1 MSFPPELFKNRIQ
14 VNYMKTSAKN
24 STPGSSPSIRSRIE
38 DYALI
43 GDCETAALVSKNGSI
58 DWLCWPNFSSPAWF
72 AGLLGKPQNGRWLL
86 APKNRFRVRR
96 QYRAHTLILETTF
109 ITRSGTVLVTDF
121 MPIRGKHSDVV
132 RLVRGV
138 EGRVTMTMELALR
151 ADYGRTI
158 PWLQHR
164 YKHDY
169 SATAGPG
176 TAYLRTPA
184 KIELK
189 DGNMLAEFE
198 VKKGQTIPFA
208 LTYSSSV
215 DNIPERINPRLALEQ
230 TKRFWTKWTA
240 RNTYKGKWQ
249 REVERSLITL
259 KALTY
264 RPTGGII
271 AAPTTSLPEQIG
283 GALNWDYRY
292 CWLRDATF
300 TLLAFLNAGYTHEA
314 MAWQKW
320 LLRTVGGDASQVQIM
335 YGLSGERQIA
345 EFAIPWLRGY
355 RDSLPV
361 RVGNAAATQFQLDIF
376 GEVGDVLFQA
386 RQGGIQGD
394 IRDLEVQYKLV
405 EYLQTV
411 WRKPD
416 QGIWEE
422 RGKPQQFVYSNVMA
436 WVAIDR
442 AIRSAEQ
449 GSAKVAEEYPVEQW
463 RTVRQQIHDE
473 VCRQGFDR
481 KRNTFV
487 VHYGSKKVDAS
498 LLLLPLLG
506 FLPGTDS
513 RILGTIRAIEKE
525 LTTGGF
531 LKRNRPPK
539 KSAHQGAFLA
549 CSFWLV
555 QTLAAAGR
563 HKDAEKLFRKLI
575 TLENDVGLLSE
586 EYDTRRGELTG
597 NFPQAL
603 SHIALVNA
611 AFALNP
617 QPEHQRRE
625 R

>member
-1 MSFPPELFKNRIQ
+1 
-14 VNYMKTSAKN
+14 MKTGTKKSTATKSA
-24 STPGSSPSIRSRIE
+24 TTHARIGE
-38 DYALI
+38 YALI
-43 GDCETAALVSKNGSI
+43 GDCETAALVSKGGSI
-58 DWLCWPNFSSPAWF
+58 DWLCWPTFSTTAWF
-72 AGLLGKPQNGRWLL
+72 ASLLGNPQNGRWLL
-86 APKNRFRVRR
+86 APKNSFRVRR
-96 QYRAHTLILETTF
+96 KYHPHTLILETTF

-121 MPIRGKHSDVV
+121 MPIRGKHSDIV
-132 RLVRGV
+132 RLVRGI
-138 EGRVTMTMELALR
+138 EGHVTMTMELALR
-151 ADYGRTI
+151 PDYGRTT
-158 PWLQHR
+158 PWLRHR

-184 KIELK
+184 DITLA
-189 DGNMLAEFE
+189 DGNMVSEFV

-215 DNIPERINPRLALEQ
+215 DDIPKRIDPKLALEQ
-230 TKRFWTKWTA
+230 TKRFWVQWTS
-240 RNTYKGKWQ
+240 RGTYKGKWPG
-249 REVERSLITL
+249 EVERSLITL

-283 GALNWDYRY
+283 GELNWDYRY

-300 TLLAFLNAGYTHEA
+300 TLLAFLNAGYTREA
-314 MAWQKW
+314 EAWQKW
-320 LLRTVGGDASQVQIM
+320 LLRAVGGDASQVQIM

-345 EFAIPWLRGY
+345 EVEIPWLRGY
-355 RDSLPV
+355 DNSRPV

-386 RQGGIQGD
+386 RQAGIQAD
-394 IRDLEVQYKLV
+394 VRSLEVQYKLV

-411 WRKPD
+411 WQRPD
-416 QGIWEE
+416 AGIWEE

-436 WVAIDR
+436 WVALDR
-442 AIRSAEQ
+442 AIRRFEQ
-449 GSAKVAEEYPVEQW
+449 DKTHVADDLPVQEWKKIRQKIHEEIC
-463 RTVRQQIHDE
+463 TK
-473 VCRQGFDR
+473 GFHP
-481 KRNTFV
+481 KLNTFV

-498 LLLLPLLG
+498 LLLLPLVG
-506 FLPGTDS
+506 FLPATDP
-513 RILGTIRAIEKE
+513 RILGTILAIEKS
-525 LTTGGF
+525 LMTGGF
-531 LKRNRPPK
+531 LKRNRPPGK
-539 KSAHQGAFLA
+539 AGHQGAFLA

-555 QTLAAAGR
+555 QALAGAGR
-563 HKDAEKLFRKLI
+563 GKDAEKWFKKLI
-575 TLENDVGLLSE
+575 KLENDVGLLSE

-617 QPEHQRRE
+617 QPEHQHRE